1 MPDLNYI
8 LCCDSSGDLS
18 LEECRAR
25 NITTIPYK
33 YTLGDKD
40 CLDDLVSVTPE
51 VFFKTMEEGA
61 MTRTSQPN
69 TEDYVS
75 FWEPFLESGKDIVHL
90 CLSSGI
96 SGGILSA
103 NVAKGLCGE
112 KYPDRKIYVIDSLAA
127 SRGLGLFADK
137 LADMRDGG
145 KSAEELYSWAEEH
158 KLNLHHWFY
167 TTDLKYFVRG
177 GRVSKASGWVGSLLS
192 ICPLLHV
199 DKDGHLTPVKKC
211 RGKKAVMKAMIG
223 MMEENAE
230 NGDGY
235 SEKCFICHSA
245 RQQEAE
251 EIAAKVE
258 ERYKNM
264 NGKVHIGSIG
274 PVIGAHTG
282 PGTVALFFWGKK
294 RTN

>member
-1 MPDLNYI
+1 MPDLNYVV
-8 LCCDSSGDLS
+8 CCDSAGDLS

-25 NITTIPYK
+25 NIATIPYK

-51 VFFKTMEEGA
+51 VFFKTMEDGA

-137 LADMRDGG
+137 LADMRDEG
-145 KSAEELYSWAEEH
+145 KSAEELYGWAEEH
-158 KLNLHHWFY
+158 KLSLHHWFY

-177 GRVSKASGWVGSLLS
+177 GRVSKASGWVGSLLN

-211 RGKKAVMKAMIG
+211 RGKKAVMKAMIE

-235 SEKCFICHSA
+235 SEKCFICNSA